1 MWWTDYRKIADLF
14 TDFHVSLKSIGVDEW
29 IEVFV
34 RFHLFL
40 QTLIVQDQISFKN
53 LHETK
58 LLIYE
63 KINKGDHAVSA

>member
-1 MWWTDYRKIADLF
+1 MCWTDYRKITDLF
-14 TDFHVSLKSIGVDEW
+14 TDFHESLKSIGVDQW

-34 RFHLFL
+34 RFYLFP

-53 LHETK
+53 LHETR

>member
-1 MWWTDYRKIADLF
+1 MGLF
-14 TDFHVSLKSIGVDEW
+14 TDFHKYFKSVGVDQW

-34 RFHLFL
+34 RLHLFP
-40 QTLIVQDQISFKN
+40 QTFTVQDQISFKN
-53 LHETK
+53 SHETR

>member
-1 MWWTDYRKIADLF
+1 MCWTDYRKITDLF
-14 TDFHVSLKSIGVDEW
+14 TDFHESLKSIGVDQW

-34 RFHLFL
+34 RFYLFP

-53 LHETK
+53 LHETS